1 MKKAFILALALMS
14 MSVPAITV
22 GTLSFNEKVHTS
34 WSQFVSAVIEVESGG
49 DDKAIG
55 DTHLVG
61 NEAVGCLQIR
71 PVMIRE
77 VNRIQKKK
85 VFTLADRYSRSK
97 SIEIFNLIA
106 DGDRNLERVAR
117 RWNGGARGDRKKS
130 TEDYW
135 SKVKRIL
142 I

>member
-1 MKKAFILALALMS
+1 MKKGIVLALALMS
-14 MSVPAITV
+14 ISVPAVTV
-22 GTLSFNEKVHTS
+22 GTLSFDGGRGNIWRE
-34 WSQFVSAVIEVESGG
+34 FVSAVIEVESGG
-49 DDKAIG
+49 DDRAIG
-55 DTHLVG
+55 DRHLVG

-77 VNRIQKKK
+77 VNRIQKDK
-85 VFTLADRYSRSK
+85 VFTLDDRYSRSK

-117 RWNGGARGDRKKS
+117 RWNGGARGDKKQI
-130 TEDYW
+130 TKKYW
-135 SKVKRIL
+135 DKVKRIL

>member
-1 MKKAFILALALMS
+1 MKRLFILSIALTS

-22 GTLSFNEKVHTS
+22 GTLSFEEKSATS

-55 DTHLVG
+55 DKHLVG

-77 VNRIQKKK
+77 VNRIQKEK

-106 DGDRNLERVAR
+106 DGDKNMQRVAR

-130 TEDYW
+130 TEVYW
-135 SKVKRIL
+135 SKVKKIL

>member
-1 MKKAFILALALMS
+1 MKKGFILALALMS

-22 GTLSFNEKVHTS
+22 GTLSFNEKVYTS

-117 RWNGGARGDRKKS
+117 RWNGGAKGDRKKS
-130 TEDYW
+130 TENYW